1 MGGDA
6 IYIRIRRREKMDG
19 HHHENLKKLER
30 GLPYLLAHNREHE
43 KEIEKWIQR
52 AKESH
57 QDAVAGDLQKVL
69 ELSKKISELFENA
82 IENLPHED

>member
-1 MGGDA
+1 
-6 IYIRIRRREKMDG
+6 MDG

-69 ELSKKISELFENA
+69 ELSKKISVLFKNA
-82 IENLPHED
+82 IKNLPHDD